1 MIRLTRIL
9 FLTILLSGLMFVSFA
24 DRGAGK
30 KRVNK
35 LVLNIKTTSNFNA
48 SLNFNLRNGLKY
60 NGSFL
65 SPIVVSKNLYTTNQY
80 SFNAFATYKKANSVY
95 IVPYKQKIF
104 IADVQKG
111 FAGAKLII
119 KMK

>member
-1 MIRLTRIL
+1 MKRFTRISL
-9 FLTILLSGLMFVSFA
+9 LTILLTVQMFASFA

-30 KRVNK
+30 KKGNK
-35 LVLNIKTTSNFNA
+35 LVLNIKTTTSFNA
-48 SLNFNLRNGLKY
+48 SLNFNLSNGLKY

-65 SPIVVSKNLYTTNQY
+65 SPLTVAKKIYTPNQF
-80 SFNAFATYKKANSVY
+80 SFNAFVTYKKANSVY

-104 IADVQKG
+104 VADVHQG
-111 FAGAKLII
+111 YAGTKLII